1 MGICSSNMNKLPPRV
16 PGQANP
22 FYWAC
27 RNGEIDKVRKMLPNL
42 TYEQVNEIQ
51 PNGSTALHAACFYN
65 HPQIVQLLLNSGCSR
80 TIVNSH
86 GNTAYQETTIPE
98 IRTLFERPPSKRFV
112 DENATESFKL
122 LTKDGNDVKK
132 GSNVPDDWVKGHTSA
147 DDAHEAQF
155 MIAMAS
161 SSNPLKQIV
170 KSQAEKESIQNVT
183 ELVSH
188 SVPEK
193 HLKYK
198 TMRELY
204 DKFMKKMGVGH
215 LLSMYTLETPLYKN
229 LQTDVDSF
237 TVLLYFHLDELQDRT
252 FQGRSYRGATMTQS
266 DIGAY
271 RWALEREGYVL
282 ETRVLQSTSLEKS
295 KAQMFAALKP
305 NEGPHVRHSVLLTLD
320 FPQKCPT
327 AINLNKI
334 SETIPALSEF
344 EDEQEIL
351 VLPYTLF
358 SVRDIKIDSQSGQY
372 RITLTNVPTPKTSLL
387 ECIKHVQ
394 TD

>member
-1 MGICSSNMNKLPPRV
+1 MTPTFFP
-16 PGQANP
+16 
-22 FYWAC
+22 WA
-27 RNGEIDKVRKMLPNL
+27 
-42 TYEQVNEIQ
+42 
-51 PNGSTALHAACFYN
+51 
-65 HPQIVQLLLNSGCSR
+65 
-80 TIVNSH
+80 
-86 GNTAYQETTIPE
+86 
-98 IRTLFERPPSKRFV
+98 SKRFI

-147 DDAHEAQF
+147 DEAHEAQF

-229 LQTDVDSF
+229 YRLM
-237 TVLLYFHLDELQDRT
+237 LIHLR
-252 FQGRSYRGATMTQS
+252 FY
-266 DIGAY
+266 
-271 RWALEREGYVL
+271 
-282 ETRVLQSTSLEKS
+282 
-295 KAQMFAALKP
+295 
-305 NEGPHVRHSVLLTLD
+305 
-320 FPQKCPT
+320 
-327 AINLNKI
+327 AIFILMNYKI
-334 SETIPALSEF
+334 EHFKDDLI
-344 EDEQEIL
+344 
-351 VLPYTLF
+351 V
-358 SVRDIKIDSQSGQY
+358 
-372 RITLTNVPTPKTSLL
+372 
-387 ECIKHVQ
+387 VQ
-394 TD
+394 Q